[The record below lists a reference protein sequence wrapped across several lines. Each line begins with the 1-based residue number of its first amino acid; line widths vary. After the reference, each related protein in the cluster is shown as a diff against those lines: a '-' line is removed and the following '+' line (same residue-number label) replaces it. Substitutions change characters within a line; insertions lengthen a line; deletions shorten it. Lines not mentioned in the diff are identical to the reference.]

1 MNSYNNTILVT
12 GAGSYSAI
20 NTIKSLKLIGRY
32 RIIATDIYPQSVGS
46 FRSDSAYVIPQES
59 DSGMYIL
66 KLLEICEK
74 EDVSLL
80 IPSIDAE
87 IPYIFK
93 SREKFE
99 KLGVKLL
106 IGNQLLVRIG
116 CDKYALYEYLK
127 SNRLPYLKSFNLDE
141 KKIALDTLTFP
152 IVLKPKS
159 SWGQKGY
166 HLINSKKELNYF
178 ISTVTNKSSEYMIQ
192 EYVNDD
198 EGEFTNSVAVATD
211 GQILGC
217 ICIKRKLVR
226 GASVEMIID
235 DFPEVKKQMIEIAK
249 KINSPGPVNIQ
260 CRLRRG
266 KAMVFE
272 INPRFSTTNIVR
284 AECGFNEVGILVD
297 NFLTGNKTIINE
309 YERKVAMA
317 FLEYALVDVKDIEDY
332 KSLGYTK
339 ANAEINNRL

>member
-198 EGEFTNSVAVATD
+198 EGEFTNSVAVAND

-260 CRLRRG
+260 CRLR
-266 KAMVFE
+266 
-272 INPRFSTTNIVR
+272 
-284 AECGFNEVGILVD
+284 
-297 NFLTGNKTIINE
+297 
-309 YERKVAMA
+309 
-317 FLEYALVDVKDIEDY
+317 
-332 KSLGYTK
+332 
-339 ANAEINNRL
+339 